1 MTSEVSLTQ
10 IRIGEERYA
19 DAVDFL
25 YREAELLDNYR
36 FEEWLE
42 LLHEDLVY
50 KMPVRLSVMPKDG
63 TGIVDDMDFLDE
75 TRNSMVTRIRRLQ
88 TEQAWAEQPGSRT
101 RHVIANVR
109 VWSEQGSD
117 DLRATSSFIC
127 TRTRADNPYDI
138 FTGERHDVLAGS
150 GSDLQLKRRDIVFD
164 QTVMHAYNLS
174 IFL

>member
-1 MTSEVSLTQ
+1 MSTETALTPV
-10 IRIGEERYA
+10 RIGEERYA

-63 TGIVDDMDFLDE
+63 TGIVDGMEFLDE
-75 TRNSMVTRIRRLQ
+75 TRNSMVTRVKRLQ

-101 RHVIANVR
+101 RHVVANVR
-109 VWSEQGSD
+109 VWSEAGGEE
-117 DLRATSSFIC
+117 LRVNSSFIC

-150 GSDLQLKRRDIVFD
+150 GADLLLKRRQIVFD